1 MARQTTLSSPF
12 LLGFDQIEQV
22 LSRISKSGNDTYPPY
37 NIERLAAENG
47 GENIRIV
54 LAVAGFSVAMLEISL
69 QGSTLTIRGEQPEDE
84 ARDFLHR
91 GIAARRFERNF
102 VLAEGMEP
110 GEAELENGL
119 LSVYLTQVP
128 PELSIRNIKITDRG

>member
-1 MARQTTLSSPF
+1 MARQTILSSPF

-22 LSRISKSGNDTYPPY
+22 LDRISKSGADTYPPY

-47 GENIRIV
+47 GEKIRIV
-54 LAVAGFSVAMLEISL
+54 LAVAGFNADMLSVAL
-69 QGSTLTIRGEQPEDE
+69 QGSTLMIRGEQPEDGP
-84 ARDFLHR
+84 RDFLHR

-110 GEAELENGL
+110 GAAELENGL
-119 LSVYLTQVP
+119 LSVFLTQIP
-128 PELSIRNIKITDRG
+128 PEQSIRIIEITDRG